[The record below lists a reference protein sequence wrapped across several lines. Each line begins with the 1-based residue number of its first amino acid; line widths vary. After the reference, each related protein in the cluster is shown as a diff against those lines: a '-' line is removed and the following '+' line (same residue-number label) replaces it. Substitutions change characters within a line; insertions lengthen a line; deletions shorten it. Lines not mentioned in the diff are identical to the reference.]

1 MHRMAKSIRTKT
13 SNDWMTLS
21 QVAGWLG
28 IHSSTVRHWADKGT
42 LPSHR
47 TQGGHRRFRRSELEL
62 WAKSQRSRPSGIEA
76 AQVIQGALDYTRVQ
90 ISEGALEGQGWF
102 KKLDKSAREEYARG
116 GRRLMQGLGKFIG
129 SEKKLGRAE
138 ARAIGYDYAV
148 LGRRHGLTTVEATQA
163 FLFFRNALQDALLA
177 TYEDAGV
184 RSPQAWGDMARKMDA
199 FTNQILLSLLET
211 YQALEKNR

>member
-1 MHRMAKSIRTKT
+1 MTEKSKTKIGK
-13 SNDWMTLS
+13 DWMTLT
-21 QVAGWLG
+21 QVADWLG
-28 IHSSTVRHWADKGT
+28 IHSSTVRHWADKGS

-62 WAKSQRSRPSGIEA
+62 WAKSQRSKPSGVEA

-102 KKLDKSAREEYARG
+102 KKLDSTAREEYARG
-116 GRRLMQGLGKFIG
+116 GRRLMQGLGKFLG
-129 SEKKLGRAE
+129 AEEKLGRAE

-148 LGRRHGLTTVEATQA
+148 LGRRHGLSTVEAAQA
-163 FLFFRNALQDALLA
+163 FLFFRNALQEALLV

-184 RSPQAWGDMARKMDA
+184 RSPQAWGDMARKMDS

-211 YQALEKNR
+211 YQALEKSR

>member
-1 MHRMAKSIRTKT
+1 MAEESKTKIGK
-13 SNDWMTLS
+13 DWMTLT
-21 QVAGWLG
+21 QVANWLG
-28 IHSSTVRHWADKGT
+28 IHSSTVRHWADNGS

-62 WAKSQRSRPSGIEA
+62 WAKSQRSKPTGVEA
-76 AQVIQGALDYTRVQ
+76 SQVIQGALDYTRVQ

-102 KKLDKSAREEYARG
+102 QKLDDTARGEYARG

-129 SEKKLGRAE
+129 AEENLGRAE

-148 LGRRHGLTTVEATQA
+148 LGRRHGLSTVEAAQA
-163 FLFFRNALQDALLA
+163 FLFFRNALQEALLA
-177 TYEDAGV
+177 TYENAGV
-184 RSPQAWGDMARKMDA
+184 RSPQAWGDMARKMDS

-211 YQALEKNR
+211 YHALEKSR

>member
-1 MHRMAKSIRTKT
+1 MAEKVRTKT
-13 SNDWMTLS
+13 GNDWMTLS
-21 QVAGWLG
+21 EVAEWLG
-28 IHSSTVRHWADKGT
+28 VHSSTVRKWADKGT

-62 WAKSQRSRPSGIEA
+62 WAQSQRSKPSRIEA
-76 AQVIQGALDYTRVQ
+76 ARVIQGALDYTRIQ
-90 ISEGALEGQGWF
+90 ISEGALEGQSWF
-102 KKLDKSAREEYARG
+102 KKLDKPAREEYARG

-129 SEKKLGRAE
+129 SEEKLGRAE
-138 ARAIGYDYAV
+138 ARAIGYDYAI
-148 LGRRHGLTTVEATQA
+148 LGRRHGLDTLEATKA
-163 FLFFRNALQDALLA
+163 FLFFRNALQEALLA

-211 YQALEKNR
+211 YQSLEKNH

>member
-1 MHRMAKSIRTKT
+1 MAKGKRTTTGK
-13 SNDWMTLS
+13 DWMTLS
-21 QVAGWLG
+21 QVAEWLG
-28 IHSSTVRHWADKGT
+28 IHSSTVRHWADSGT
-42 LPSHR
+42 LPGHR

-62 WAKSQRSRPSGIEA
+62 WAKSQRSKPTGLEA

-102 KKLDKSAREEYARG
+102 KKLDSAAREEYARG

-129 SEKKLGRAE
+129 SEEKMGRAE

-148 LGRRHGLTTVEATQA
+148 LGRRHGLDTMEATQA
-163 FLFFRNALQDALLA
+163 FLFFRTALQDALLA

-184 RSPQAWGDMARKMDA
+184 RSAQAWGDMARKMDS